1 MLAHLLSANYQRK
14 DVDFMFKVIR
24 ILLCMTFIVNMY
36 SGFKYDKGLEIA
48 SFITMMLVLAMYYI
62 VGRHCELNNIE

>member
-1 MLAHLLSANYQRK
+1 
-14 DVDFMFKVIR
+14 MFKVIR